1 MKSLLAAFIILILI
15 HLILAVG
22 FVGWLQASNRIDG
35 ERVQAVVEMFK
46 PTLSEVEKLKAEAEA
61 AEAEAQAARDQLM
74 RLESVAK
81 GPQTLED
88 RLAANF
94 EADEFDLHRLERLNA
109 ETEAIRRRLDQD
121 KTLIAQ
127 ELAALQARQ
136 KEFDE
141 LVERRTA
148 SMRDEDFNRAVKTLE
163 QLPANQAKGVIK
175 QYVAAGKMDDAVDYL
190 AAMQLRKSAG
200 ILKAFKSE
208 EEIPQAALLLH
219 ELRNRGNV
227 PFSQANTTGPNPEQP
242 AS

>member
-22 FVGWLQASNRIDG
+22 FVGWLQASNRLNG
-35 ERVQAVVEMFK
+35 ERVQQVVDMFK
-46 PTLSEVEKLKAEAEA
+46 PTVAEVEQLKAEAEA
-61 AEAEAQAARDQLM
+61 AEAEAHAARDQLM

-81 GPQTLED
+81 GPQPLED
-88 RLAANF
+88 RLPMNF

-109 ETEAIRRRLDQD
+109 ETQAIRRRLDQD
-121 KTLIAQ
+121 KALIAE

-136 KEFDE
+136 DAFDE

-148 SMRDEDFNRAVKTLE
+148 AMRDEDFNRAVKTLE
-163 QLPANQAKGVIK
+163 QLPPNQAKGMIQ
-175 QYVAAGKMDDAVDYL
+175 QYIAAGKTTDAVDYL

-208 EEIPQAALLLH
+208 EEIPTAAMLLD
-219 ELRNRGNV
+219 ELRNRGQD
-227 PFSQANTTGPNPEQP
+227 PFGQANAGANPEQP
-242 AS
+242 ES

>member
-1 MKSLLAAFIILILI
+1 MKSLLAAFIILILV

-22 FVGWLQASNRIDG
+22 FVGWLQASNRLNG
-35 ERVQAVVEMFK
+35 ERVQQVVDMFK
-46 PTLSEVEKLKAEAEA
+46 PTVAEVEQLKAEAEA

-88 RLAANF
+88 RLTMNF

-109 ETEAIRRRLDQD
+109 ETQAIRRRLDQD
-121 KTLIAQ
+121 KALIAE

-136 KEFDE
+136 DAFDE
-141 LVERRTA
+141 LIERRTA
-148 SMRDEDFNRAVKTLE
+148 AMRDEDFNRAVKTLE
-163 QLPANQAKGVIK
+163 QLPPKQAKGVVQ
-175 QYVAAGKMDDAVDYL
+175 QYIADGQMEEVVDYL

-208 EEIPQAALLLH
+208 EEIPTAATLLD
-219 ELRNRGNV
+219 ELRNRGQD
-227 PFSQANTTGPNPEQP
+227 PFGQASVGANPEQP
-242 AS
+242 ES

>member
-46 PTLSEVEKLKAEAEA
+46 PTLAEVEQLKAEAEK

-88 RLAANF
+88 RLTMNF

-121 KTLIAQ
+121 KQLIAK
-127 ELAALQARQ
+127 ELAELQVRQ
-136 KEFDE
+136 EEFDE

-148 SMRDEDFNRAVKTLE
+148 AMRDEDFNRAVKTLE
-163 QLPANQAKGVIK
+163 QIPAKQAKGMIQ
-175 QYVAAGKMDDAVDYL
+175 QYIAAGKMEDAVDYL

-208 EEIPQAALLLH
+208 EEIPQAALILE
-219 ELRNRGNV
+219 ELRNRGND
-227 PFSQANTTGPNPEQP
+227 PFGQANATQASEQP

>member
-22 FVGWLQASNRIDG
+22 FVGWLQASNRMDG

-46 PTLSEVEKLKAEAEA
+46 PTISEVEQLKAEAEA

-121 KTLIAQ
+121 KALIAE

-163 QLPANQAKGVIK
+163 QLPAKQAKGVVQ
-175 QYVAAGKMDDAVDYL
+175 QYVAAGKMDDVVDYL

-208 EEIPQAALLLH
+208 EEIPQAARLIH
-219 ELRNRGNV
+219 ELRNRGV
-227 PFSQANTTGPNPEQP
+227 VQFGQANGDPAPEQP
-242 AS
+242 DS

>member
-46 PTLSEVEKLKAEAEA
+46 PTLAEVDQLKAEAEK

-88 RLAANF
+88 RLTMNF

-121 KTLIAQ
+121 KQLIAK
-127 ELAALQARQ
+127 ELAELQARQ
-136 KEFDE
+136 EAFDE

-163 QLPANQAKGVIK
+163 QIPANQAKGMIQ
-175 QYVAAGKMDDAVDYL
+175 QYIAAGKMNDAVDYL

-208 EEIPQAALLLH
+208 EEIPQAALILE
-219 ELRNRGNV
+219 ELRNRGKD
-227 PFSQANTTGPNPEQP
+227 PFGQANSAQTPEQP

>member
-22 FVGWLQASNRIDG
+22 FVGWLQASNRLNG
-35 ERVQAVVEMFK
+35 ERVQQVVDMFK
-46 PTLSEVEKLKAEAEA
+46 PTVAEVEQLKAEAEA

-88 RLAANF
+88 RLTMNF

-109 ETEAIRRRLDQD
+109 ETQAIRRRLDQD
-121 KTLIAQ
+121 KALIAE

-136 KEFDE
+136 DAFDE

-148 SMRDEDFNRAVKTLE
+148 AMRDEDFNRAVKTLE
-163 QLPANQAKGVIK
+163 QLPPNQAKGMIQ
-175 QYVAAGKMDDAVDYL
+175 QYIAAGKTTDAVDYL

-208 EEIPQAALLLH
+208 EEIPTAAMLLD
-219 ELRNRGNV
+219 ELRNRGQD
-227 PFSQANTTGPNPEQP
+227 PFGQANVGANPEQP
-242 AS
+242 ES

>member
-1 MKSLLAAFIILILI
+1 MKSLLAAFIILILV

-35 ERVQAVVEMFK
+35 ERVKAVVDMFK
-46 PTLSEVEKLKAEAEA
+46 PTLDEVDKLKAEAEA
-61 AEAEAQAARDQLM
+61 AEAQAQAARDQLM

-121 KTLIAQ
+121 KALIAD

-136 KEFDE
+136 EEFDE

-148 SMRDEDFNRAVKTLE
+148 AMRDEDFNRAVKTLE
-163 QLPANQAKGVIK
+163 QLPPNQAKGMI
-175 QYVAAGKMDDAVDYL
+175 QEYVAAGRMDDAVDYL

-208 EEIPQAALLLH
+208 EDIPQAATLLE
-219 ELRNRGNV
+219 ELRNRGND
-227 PFSQANTTGPNPEQP
+227 PFGQANHESAPEQP